1 MDYKS
6 SVENL
11 NQDITSLISNSSQPP
26 IYSEIKEVDAQI
38 PTVTAVDADEKN
50 ITPSE
55 IIAPYMLS
63 PKISVRKYRLKK

>member
-11 NQDITSLISNSSQPP
+11 NRDITSLTSNNSPP
-26 IYSEIKEVDAQI
+26 PMYSEIKEVDAQI
-38 PTVTAVDADEKN
+38 PTVTAVEADEKS

-55 IIAPYMLS
+55 IIPPYMLS